1 MPTFTSALTGEL
13 SNDCVTPYI
22 PLNNLVKV
30 ITTVTFIT
38 LTIST
43 SLRHMS
49 NQPIACGWRQQGP
62 VQRSVGPSWV
72 PYSCVEKMDEHY
84 RSFNPLLRGISISSP
99 FGSFKFFVQLLNNFL
114 HLFIWRSRG
123 CWCTELMRNCTD
135 SYVSSYYRLSSAT
148 CTLSPP
154 LMLSYLL

>member
-49 NQPIACGWRQQGP
+49 NQLPGSGDNSSMSSVVLGRVGYHTHVWRKWMNIIGP
-62 VQRSVGPSWV
+62 AILCCVGFPSVA
-72 PYSCVEKMDEHY
+72 
-84 RSFNPLLRGISISSP
+84 LLAALSSL
-99 FGSFKFFVQLLNNFL
+99 FNFL
-114 HLFIWRSRG
+114 TTFFIFSFDDL
-123 CWCTELMRNCTD
+123 EDVDVLN
-135 SYVSSYYRLSSAT
+135 S
-148 CTLSPP
+148 
-154 LMLSYLL
+154 